1 MPCFWQPLPVVLST
15 WVQSHEI
22 HSLGQGYR
30 LDSGQFI
37 SRSQLNLTGTMHPR
51 WKLEFWTDV
60 RMIMAS
66 PLVWKDA
73 FQQSC
78 SAVTL
83 LTWAL
88 LRTTLWVSSKT
99 FSTVYRSMKMSW
111 FVKIDENSTI
121 VSRSELR
128 NGGSWKGR
136 EKTTIESQCPLR
148 INIEITWEELI
159 FIHTEKYILHI
170 MYVLYVR

>member
-30 LDSGQFI
+30 LDSCQFI

-83 LTWAL
+83 LTLSPYWHGLCWEQHCGSVARLAL
-88 LRTTLWVSSKT
+88 Q
-99 FSTVYRSMKMSW
+99 STGVWKW
-111 FVKIDENSTI
+111 T
-121 VSRSELR
+121 
-128 NGGSWKGR
+128 GSWKYMKIVQLWVGQNFAMEAHGR
-136 EKTTIESQCPLR
+136 GERRQPLKVNAAWES
-148 INIEITWEELI
+148 TS
-159 FIHTEKYILHI
+159 K
-170 MYVLYVR
+170 